1 MQLATVPL
9 ESLTARVNRRLGTS
23 YKPNTVSIARSQGE
37 GHPGLIHAIK
47 QETALMLQ
55 EAADAAKAQAQEA
68 PTP

>member
-23 YKPNTVSIARSQGE
+23 YKPNTVSIARNGGK
-37 GHPGLIHAIK
+37 GHPGLLDAIRR
-47 QETALMLQ
+47 ETATMLQ
-55 EAADAAKAQAQEA
+55 EAADAAKAQAQET